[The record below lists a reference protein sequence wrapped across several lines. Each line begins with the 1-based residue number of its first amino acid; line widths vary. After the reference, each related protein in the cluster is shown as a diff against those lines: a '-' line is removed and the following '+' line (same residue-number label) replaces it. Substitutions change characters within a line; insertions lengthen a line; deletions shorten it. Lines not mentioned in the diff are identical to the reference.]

1 MTNYESIEFGVDLVK
16 ASQAE
21 YDFLLEVQGLE
32 CLRNDAVLQNAIR
45 RYESLWL
52 PLVASKT
59 ENKFTRMFITP
70 DRYSLGVALSHA
82 STP

>member
-45 RYESLWL
+45 RYESL
-52 PLVASKT
+52 
-59 ENKFTRMFITP
+59 
-70 DRYSLGVALSHA
+70 
-82 STP
+82 